1 MGRNKLIYGGV
12 SKYNAAGVIFEWV
25 SESTACETCK
35 SLNGTYYNSIED
47 IPDRPHPN
55 CKCYVKDIHI
65 GTEDYESLQREIDKI
80 YGDLSSLRDQILTSM
95 NEEESDIQ
103 NSEIQ
108 DLLDDVYAFEYDL
121 DEVSSDFEQVSE
133 EDSTGNF
140 ERFKAKINEIKNN
153 FQELKQKIIEKIN
166 GLKKEV
172 CDCIDT
178 IKKFD
183 ETLTDA
189 ENTKNKIDDVLGDI
203 REYGNYISSIE
214 IAKSDEY
221 ENELQQLVSETL
233 QQIHDIVKQAESA
246 LDIFLSNYNDMK
258 ALRESLG
265 YYIDGADEYY
275 HTKANCQAAQLGDIS
290 AATALLLGYIREIL
304 DFFKEILF
312 KGQSIKDAFEH
323 GLKDL
328 ESNRKGRKLGR
339 ENPDED
345 PRDIIK
351 RPDRIPEKYW

>member
-1 MGRNKLIYGGV
+1 L
-12 SKYNAAGVIFEWV
+12 
-25 SESTACETCK
+25 T
-35 SLNGTYYNSIED
+35 D

-178 IKKFD
+178 IKKFFKTD
-183 ETLTDA
+183 DGKTVSYQPSFPIKPAIYSCVLT
-189 ENTKNKIDDVLGDI
+189 ESVL
-203 REYGNYISSIE
+203 
-214 IAKSDEY
+214 
-221 ENELQQLVSETL
+221 
-233 QQIHDIVKQAESA
+233 QIKPTNQSKRCMI
-246 LDIFLSNYNDMK
+246 
-258 ALRESLG
+258 
-265 YYIDGADEYY
+265 
-275 HTKANCQAAQLGDIS
+275 
-290 AATALLLGYIREIL
+290 
-304 DFFKEILF
+304 KEI
-312 KGQSIKDAFEH
+312 IKPASYPCVPVLSPLAALME
-323 GLKDL
+323 
-328 ESNRKGRKLGR
+328 
-339 ENPDED
+339 
-345 PRDIIK
+345 
-351 RPDRIPEKYW
+351 

>member
-153 FQELKQKIIEKIN
+153 FQ
-166 GLKKEV
+166 
-172 CDCIDT
+172 
-178 IKKFD
+178 
-183 ETLTDA
+183 
-189 ENTKNKIDDVLGDI
+189 
-203 REYGNYISSIE
+203 
-214 IAKSDEY
+214 
-221 ENELQQLVSETL
+221 
-233 QQIHDIVKQAESA
+233 
-246 LDIFLSNYNDMK
+246 
-258 ALRESLG
+258 
-265 YYIDGADEYY
+265 
-275 HTKANCQAAQLGDIS
+275 
-290 AATALLLGYIREIL
+290 
-304 DFFKEILF
+304 
-312 KGQSIKDAFEH
+312 
-323 GLKDL
+323 
-328 ESNRKGRKLGR
+328 
-339 ENPDED
+339 
-345 PRDIIK
+345 
-351 RPDRIPEKYW
+351 

>member
-1 MGRNKLIYGGV
+1 MGKNKLIYGGV
-12 SKYNAAGVIFEWV
+12 SKSNATGVIFEWI

-35 SLNGTYYNSIED
+35 SLNGTRYNSIED

-55 CKCYVKDIHI
+55 CKCYVKDVHI
-65 GTEDYESLQREIDKI
+65 GSEDYEVLQREIDKL

-103 NSEIQ
+103 NSAIQ
-108 DLLDDVYAFEYDL
+108 DLLDEVYVFEYDL
-121 DEVSSDFEQVSE
+121 DEVSSDLEQVSE

-140 ERFKAKINEIKNN
+140 EKFKVKINEIKNN
-153 FQELKQKIIEKIN
+153 LQVLKQKIIEKIN

-172 CDCIDT
+172 CDCIDI

-183 ETLTDA
+183 ETLKDA
-189 ENTKNKIDDVLGDI
+189 ENTKNKIEDI
-203 REYGNYISSIE
+203 LADIKEYEGYISSIE
-214 IAKSDEY
+214 IAKSDEH
-221 ENELQQLVSETL
+221 ENELNQLVNETL
-233 QQIHDIVKQAESA
+233 QQIHDILKQAEGA
-246 LDIFLSNYNDMK
+246 LDIFLSNYNEMK

-275 HTKANCQAAQLGDIS
+275 HTKANYQAAQLGEIS

-312 KGQSIKDAFEH
+312 KGQSVKDAFEH

-328 ESNRKGRKLGR
+328 ESNRRGRKLGK
-339 ENPDED
+339 ENPNKE
-345 PRDIIK
+345 PKDIIK
-351 RPDRIPEKYW
+351 RPKGIPEIFW